1 MGQVAAIVYTND
13 NQHWSRGLLHEVNHC
28 FLCVADSGKW
38 IVCDY
43 TSRGL
48 ELFIT
53 NELPKGLYYQ
63 LIEID
68 SFSVVPFIPTCVGYI
83 KRIAGIYNP
92 LVLTPW
98 QLLKYTRRQNELR
111 VKTTESRENRA
122 GSSD

>member
-1 MGQVAAIVYTND
+1 MGQIAAIVYTND
-13 NQHWSRGLLHEVNHC
+13 NQHWSRRLFHEVNHC
-28 FLCVADSGKW
+28 FLCVADSGQW

-53 NELPKGLYYQ
+53 KELPKGLYYQ

-68 SFSVVPFIPTCVGYI
+68 SFSVVPFIPTCVGYL

-92 LVLTPW
+92 FILTPW
-98 QLLKYTRRQNELR
+98 QLLNYMRR
-111 VKTTESRENRA
+111 KDESRKQTKERRENRA